1 MRFDINL
8 ASQPYQDVRSFL
20 MRWGTAT
27 GALALFTLV
36 LVGIA
41 FSGWWGSRDV
51 RETAERATRDIQQL
65 DRDKA
70 VAEALLSQPRNRE
83 TLERSRFLNGL
94 ITRKAFSWTQLFMD
108 LEKIMPPRV
117 RVVSLQPESGAEG
130 QAALRLLVE
139 SDSRE
144 RALDLL
150 RRMEESER
158 FRLAR
163 VKSERGKEEGAGIQL
178 EIVALYAPETRRGT
192 P

>member
-1 MRFDINL
+1 MRLDINL
-8 ASQPYQDVRSFL
+8 ASHPYEDVRDFL

-27 GALALFTLV
+27 GALALLTLV
-36 LVGIA
+36 LLGMA
-41 FSGWWGSRDV
+41 FSNWWGSRDV
-51 RETAERATRDIQQL
+51 RQEMDRDLRQMQEL

-70 VAEALLSQPRNRE
+70 TAESLLSRPQNRE

-117 RVVSLQPESGAEG
+117 RVVSLQPEAAEN
-130 QAALRLLVE
+130 QMAVRLLVE
-139 SDSRE
+139 GDSRE
-144 RALDLL
+144 RALDLV

-163 VKSERGKEEGAGIQL
+163 VKSERGKEDSGLIQL
-178 EIVALYAPETRRGT
+178 EIVAFYAPEARRGN

>member
-8 ASQPYQDVRSFL
+8 ASQPYQDVRTFL
-20 MRWGTAT
+20 LRWGTAT

-36 LVGIA
+36 LLVTA
-41 FSGWWGSRDV
+41 FAGWWGGRDV
-51 RETAERATRDIQQL
+51 RQRMDLATTEIQEL

-70 VAEALLSQPRNRE
+70 TAETLLSRPQNHD

-94 ITRKAFSWTQLFMD
+94 IAHKAFSWTQLFMD

-117 RVVSLQPESGAEG
+117 HVVSLQPEPEEN
-130 QAALRLLVE
+130 QVALRLLVE
-139 SDSRE
+139 GDSRE
-144 RALDLL
+144 NALDLV
-150 RRMEESER
+150 RRMEASER

-163 VKSERGKEEGAGIQL
+163 VKSERGKEETRGVQL
-178 EIVALYAPETRRGT
+178 EILAFYAPELRRGA

>member
-1 MRFDINL
+1 MRLDINL

-27 GALALFTLV
+27 ATLALFTLI
-36 LVGIA
+36 LVGTA
-41 FSGWWGSRDV
+41 FAAWWGSRDV
-51 RETAERATRDIQQL
+51 RLNMANASRQMEEL

-70 VAEALLSQPRNRE
+70 TAEALLKQPRNHDI
-83 TLERSRFLNGL
+83 LERSRFLNGL

-117 RVVSLQPESGAEG
+117 RVVSLQPEPGAG
-130 QAALRLLVE
+130 NQLALKLLVE
-139 SDSRE
+139 GESRE
-144 RALDLL
+144 RALDLV
-150 RRMEESER
+150 RRMEESEH

-163 VKSERGKEEGAGIQL
+163 VKSEHGKEQPNAIQL
-178 EIVALYAPETRRGT
+178 EILAFYAPEGRRGS